1 MSNELRNFLALSYD
15 ELEQL
20 NLKAKEQRQKRVAVH
35 KIQEER
41 IKYLTDEKRIKAVT
55 VLFSDLEGRLHML
68 DYDKKFL
75 VKSWDNLTFDGS
87 SIRGFT
93 AQRES
98 DLRLAMDWASF
109 YWAPADVFGSGKV
122 LVFGEVIDKDGSP
135 YSADIRGRLKGFA
148 GEMYKNEEYT
158 LNAANE
164 IEGFLFQGSDA
175 ERRYNETGKFEYV
188 NTGGYYHSL
197 PGDPLRT
204 FIDTTAEVQ
213 RAMGFQNEKDHP
225 EVAPSQFEIN
235 YGYGEVVQA
244 ADQIQLYKLICRQ
257 VATRMGLTACFLP
270 KPVVGVNGNGM
281 HTNVSI
287 SKGGK
292 NIYWDPKG
300 EEKLSKFGWA
310 FVDRIL
316 THGNDICLL
325 LNASVNAYRRLDPH
339 FEAPNQLKASPV
351 DRGSMIR
358 IPIGNERSMR
368 VEVRSVAPDANPY
381 LVMYSIFRTGIEG
394 ETAKIKNLR
403 QAERYL
409 PDNVYLALDNF
420 RKADWTTKLLGEDV
434 KARYGALKQAAADRC
449 ARHSARLSKCR
460 KCSTTTRSTI
470 NSCGICFRQIP
481 QGSGEWGGS
490 PVTKSTRFSLV
501 HSSHSRR
508 RAHALNRS
516 GRLRHSW
523 PLLRPMPRRF
533 LPYWLRPSMLLRCA
547 QRCNRRTSPSPQQR
561 ARSTA
566 ASSHRAFRSWSW
578 RRSAFGSHGPYPG

>member
-1 MSNELRNFLALSYD
+1 MPNELRNFLSIPYD
-15 ELEQL
+15 ELEDM
-20 NLKAKEQRQKRVAVH
+20 NLEAKEARQNRAPAH
-35 KIQEER
+35 KIQEAR
-41 IKYLTDEKRIKAVT
+41 LKYLRDEKRIKAVT

-98 DLRLAMDWASF
+98 DLRLSMDWSAF
-109 YWAPADVFGSGKV
+109 YWPPADVFGSGKV
-122 LVFGEVIDKDGSP
+122 LVFGQVIDKDGTP
-135 YSADIRGRLKGFA
+135 YSADIRGVLKGFA
-148 GEMYKNEEYT
+148 DGLNKEEGYT

-164 IEGFLFQGSDA
+164 IEGFLFNGADA
-175 ERRYNETGKFEYV
+175 ERAYYETRKFDYV

-235 YGYGEVVQA
+235 YGYGEVVAA

-257 VATRMGLTACFLP
+257 VATKMGLTASFLP
-270 KPVVGVNGNGM
+270 KPVVGVNGSGM
-281 HTNVSI
+281 HTNVSV

-292 NIYWDPKG
+292 NIFWDPKG

-316 THGNDICLL
+316 THANDICLL

-339 FEAPNQLKASPV
+339 FEAPNQIKASAV

-358 IPIGNERSMR
+358 IPIGNEKSMR
-368 VEVRSVAPDANPY
+368 VEVRSVSPDANPY
-381 LVMYSIFRTGIEG
+381 MVMLSVFKTGLEG
-394 ETAKIKNLR
+394 ETSKIKNLR

-409 PDNVYLALDNF
+409 PDNIYAAIEDF
-420 RKADWTTKLLGEDV
+420 RKAAWTTKLLGEDV
-434 KARYGALKQAAADRC
+434 KNRYADLKQASADRC
-449 ARHSARLSKCR
+449 P
-460 KCSTTTRSTI
+460 
-470 NSCGICFRQIP
+470 RQLGTFVKAP
-481 QGSGEWGGS
+481 EVQFHHE
-490 PVTKSTRFSLV
+490 VY
-501 HSSHSRR
+501 
-508 RAHALNRS
+508 NQ
-516 GRLRHSW
+516 
-523 PLLRPMPRRF
+523 F
-533 LPYWLRPSMLLRCA
+533 LWNL
-547 QRCNRRTSPSPQQR
+547 
-561 ARSTA
+561 
-566 ASSHRAFRSWSW
+566 F
-578 RRSAFGSHGPYPG
+578 

>member
-1 MSNELRNFLALSYD
+1 MSTELRNFLAIPYD
-15 ELEQL
+15 ELEEM
-20 NLKAKEQRQKRVAVH
+20 NLKAKKQRMDRVTPH

-41 IKYLTDEKRIKAVT
+41 LKYLTDEKRIKAVT

-75 VKSWDNLTFDGS
+75 LKSWDNLTFDGS

-98 DLRLAMDWASF
+98 DLRLGIDWSAF
-109 YWAPADVFGSGKV
+109 YWGPADIFGPGKV
-122 LVFGEVIDKDGSP
+122 LVFGDVIDKGGTS
-135 YSADIRGRLKGFA
+135 YTADIRGVLKTFA
-148 GEMYKNEEYT
+148 DGLHEKEGYT

-164 IEGFLFQGSDA
+164 IEGFLFQGADA
-175 ERRYNETGKFEYV
+175 ERRYHETGKFEYV

-235 YGYGEVVQA
+235 YSYTEVVAA

-257 VATRMGLTACFLP
+257 VATRMGLTASFLP

-287 SKGGK
+287 SKTGK
-292 NIYWDPKG
+292 NLFWDAKG
-300 EEKLSKFGWA
+300 EEQLSKFGWT
-310 FVDRIL
+310 FIDRVL

-325 LNASVNAYRRLDPH
+325 LNSSVNAYRRLDPH
-339 FEAPNQLKASPV
+339 FEAPNQIKASPT
-351 DRGSMIR
+351 DRGSMVR

-381 LVMYSIFRTGIEG
+381 LVMYSIFRTGIAG
-394 ETAKIKNLR
+394 DIAKIKNLR

-409 PDNVYLALDNF
+409 PDNIYTALENF
-420 RKADWTTKLLGEDV
+420 RNSEWTSTLLGADV
-434 KARYGALKQAAADRC
+434 KGRYADLKQASADRC
-449 ARHSARLSKCR
+449 SRLLGTFVKAPEVQYHHDVY
-460 KCSTTTRSTI
+460 
-470 NSCGICFRQIP
+470 NQYLWNLF
-481 QGSGEWGGS
+481 
-490 PVTKSTRFSLV
+490 
-501 HSSHSRR
+501 
-508 RAHALNRS
+508 
-516 GRLRHSW
+516 
-523 PLLRPMPRRF
+523 
-533 LPYWLRPSMLLRCA
+533 
-547 QRCNRRTSPSPQQR
+547 
-561 ARSTA
+561 
-566 ASSHRAFRSWSW
+566 
-578 RRSAFGSHGPYPG
+578 